1 MNKRKDS
8 IHFEVVDADELPIP
22 GSKSVWGDPPFKVGD
37 KVYCYGVRFDEDK
50 MQPVVVE
57 REVLDIV
64 PTFMQVMYVKDMTF
78 NSEDVGEAV
87 LLTREEAKK
96 ALAECESRRKK
107 K

>member
-1 MNKRKDS
+1 MNKRKES

-22 GSKSVWGDPPFKVGD
+22 GSKSVWVDSPFKVGD

-64 PTFMQVMYVKDMTF
+64 PTFMDVVYVEDMKF
-78 NSEDVGEAV
+78 ISDDVGKFV
-87 LLTREEAKK
+87 FLTREEAEK
-96 ALAECESRRKK
+96 ALAERMKK
-107 K
+107 E